1 MPQPRN
7 RKAVFQIDKET
18 DVTLVE
24 FKSMSEASRVTG
36 VPVDGISK
44 ACRGHKG
51 MKHAGGFKWEFADAY
66 EGETK

>member
-1 MPQPRN
+1 MANQKN

-18 DVTLVE
+18 DVTLAE
-24 FKSMSEASRVTG
+24 YKSMSEASRETG

-51 MKHAGGFKWEFADAY
+51 MKHAGGFKWEFA
-66 EGETK
+66 